1 MTTSSQPI
9 HPTDFIPESWVMETM
24 EAGAGGLVIRHQ
36 IEAPSELAVPALTH
50 HLMSV
55 NIGQQSARQ
64 VTRLGKQEYDGV
76 LSIGALWLAPADNT
90 AVEWSWETTDETIM
104 FQIDPLYLQTIAA
117 ESDCL
122 APERLELKP
131 VVFDRN
137 PQFEC
142 IARHYHAEMQQQG
155 IGRRLYSES
164 LGNLFMLSLL
174 RNYCHEAPKIQPVRG
189 GLGTKRL
196 QRILDYIDAHLAE
209 NIGLQEMAAI
219 AGLGQHHFATMF
231 KQSMGISPY
240 AYVVRQRVDRAK
252 HQLRQTTIGIS
263 DIALSCGF
271 ADQSH
276 LNKHF
281 RKIVG
286 MTPKTFRAC

>member
-9 HPTDFIPESWVMETM
+9 HPADLIPASWVMETM
-24 EAGAGGLVIRHQ
+24 ETGAGGLVIRHQ

-55 NIGQQSARQ
+55 NIGQQSDRQ
-64 VTRLGKQEYDGV
+64 VTRLDQQTYDDV
-76 LSIGALWLAPADNT
+76 FPTGALWLATADNT
-90 AVEWSWETTDETIM
+90 AAAWAWETTDETIL
-104 FQIDPLYLQTIAA
+104 FQIDPRYLQTIAA
-117 ESDCL
+117 ESDCI
-122 APERLELKP
+122 APERIALKP
-131 VVFDRN
+131 VVFDLS

-142 IARHYHAEMQQQG
+142 IARHYHAEMQHQG

-174 RNYCHEAPKIQPVRG
+174 RNYCHEVPKIPPVRG
-189 GLGTKRL
+189 GLGAKRL
-196 QRILDYIDAHLAE
+196 QRVLDYIDTHLAE
-209 NIGLQEMAAI
+209 NIGLQDMATI

-240 AYVVRQRVDRAK
+240 AYVVQQRVDRAK
-252 HQLRQTTIGIS
+252 YQLRQTTISIS

-286 MTPKTFRAC
+286 MTPKAFRKH